1 MQICQIILSY
11 AYPVMSME
19 RDFDASEELKELIL
33 LASGMGLGNLQEQGS
48 LLPMLISV
56 KDSEY
61 ALVVIAEHGG
71 DALGMAARHVAE
83 LPDGTSSYALIL
95 DGRLTIDDES
105 FQAVIVQAGERG
117 SDHGH
122 MVFQRYEPATNAAIG
137 DPKYGGQVEQFLSR

>member
-1 MQICQIILSY
+1 
-11 AYPVMSME
+11 MSME
-19 RDFDASEELKELIL
+19 RDFDASVELKELIL

-61 ALVVIAEHGG
+61 ALVVIAEDGG
-71 DALGMAARHVAE
+71 DTLGMAARHVAE
-83 LPDGTSSYALIL
+83 LPDGTNSYALIL

-105 FQAVIVQAGERG
+105 FKAVIVQAGERG

-137 DPKYGGQVEQFLSR
+137 DPEYGGQVEQFLSR